1 MKKAFAVLAVIL
13 ATAILALA
21 EGPVFGKFRQS
32 YSGAVVSFVG
42 GSGTNTAIEIVH
54 DGDTPFRLSEVTA
67 TVDGEA
73 VGTTT
78 VSRVWQFHRDAR
90 KVVVST
96 NFFGTVETNSYMQ
109 SEAVAVVT
117 NQVYSSATDTL
128 PGSKHFVSGDLMIV
142 DFGEQTNVIAR
153 ILGTAQ

>member
-1 MKKAFAVLAVIL
+1 MKKFILIAGVAAVT
-13 ATAILALA
+13 TALALA

-32 YSGAVVSFVG
+32 YSGAVVSFIG
-42 GSGTNTAIEIVH
+42 GSGTNTAIEVVY
-54 DGDTPFRLSEVTA
+54 DGDTPFRLAEVTA
-67 TVDGEA
+67 TVDGVA

-78 VSRVWQFHRDAR
+78 VSRVWQFHRDAY

-96 NFFGTVETNSYMQ
+96 NFFGTVETNKYVQ
-109 SEAVAVVT
+109 TDAVVVVT

-128 PGSKHFVSGDLMIV
+128 PGSRHFVGGDLMVV
-142 DFGEQTNVIAR
+142 DFGEQTNVIVR